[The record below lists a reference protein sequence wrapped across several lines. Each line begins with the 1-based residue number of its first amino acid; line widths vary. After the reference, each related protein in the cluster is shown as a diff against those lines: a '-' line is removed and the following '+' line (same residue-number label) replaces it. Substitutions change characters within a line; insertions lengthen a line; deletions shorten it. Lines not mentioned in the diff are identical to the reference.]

1 MKKCGKCGANNADG
15 SKFCVECGALMDSP
29 RSITPQNQN
38 MAGNPQGNG
47 GYQGGGYQGGGGYQ
61 NGGYQ
66 GGGYQNVGPYRG
78 GNGGP
83 EVIYT
88 NVTPRSIPIAIILS
102 FVTCGIYLIF
112 WICTLN
118 NDINEL
124 AQDPSAPSGGMVI
137 LLSLVTCGIYGF
149 IWYYK
154 MGDKCDYISQRN
166 GSSNIVYLLL
176 GLFGLGLIALALM
189 QDTVNKAVQ

>member
-1 MKKCGKCGANNADG
+1 M
-15 SKFCVECGALMDSP
+15 
-29 RSITPQNQN
+29 
-38 MAGNPQGNG
+38 
-47 GYQGGGYQGGGGYQ
+47 
-61 NGGYQ
+61 
-66 GGGYQNVGPYRG
+66 
-78 GNGGP
+78 
-83 EVIYT
+83 IYT

-124 AQDPSAPSGGMVI
+124 AQDSSAPSGGMVI

-154 MGDKCDYISQRN
+154 MGEKCDYISQRN